1 MVINISRGNR
11 FYNLLKKSKGLL
23 IFLKIILKCTSNVK
37 RKKIKNKKKC
47 QTFIKNNTKEFLRKG
62 LKHIVIIKYFT
73 AIATSSDCLFRSGLN
88 TFSTNKIIC
97 FSSVDLFSIR

>member
-1 MVINISRGNR
+1 MSNE
-11 FYNLLKKSKGLL
+11 KKE
-23 IFLKIILKCTSNVK
+23 
-37 RKKIKNKKKC
+37 KKC
-47 QTFIKNNTKEFLRKG
+47 QAFIKNNTKEFLRKG

-73 AIATSSDCLFRSGLN
+73 AIATSWDCLFRSGLN